1 MVMKIVIDLP
11 EEVIDI
17 LADREWFDALIR
29 LRNQLIV
36 NGMTEKQ
43 MQRQQSAKAG
53 LLGLVKEFE
62 MMENDYA
69 SDR

>member
-1 MVMKIVIDLP
+1 MKIVIDLP

-53 LLGLVKEFE
+53 LLGLVK
-62 MMENDYA
+62 
-69 SDR
+69 